1 MNIHHIAFVDR
12 WVGVPLCWALTVV
25 RYVLR
30 ALGREPSPAGPPR
43 RICFIKLIEQGS
55 TVLAAGTL
63 RRAVE
68 RVGAE
73 YVFFLVFSDNRPILD
88 ALEIVPPENVIA
100 VRAGSPWEL
109 VAELLRAVRRLRAA
123 RIDTAI
129 DLEHF
134 ARGTAILAY
143 LSGAARRVGHHRFR
157 NAGGERGDLLTH
169 RVQYSHYLHASQ
181 SFALLL
187 DVLDH
192 AQGTP
197 PLSKHPPPP
206 PAPVPRVT
214 PHGDDVA
221 SIRALLG
228 AAAIRPDEHDVVVLN
243 PNASDLIP
251 LRKWPLGHYV
261 DLGRR
266 LLAAHPGVRVVATGT
281 PAEAANAEA
290 LVRAIDDERAVSLGG
305 RTTLTQLLALYTL
318 TRVLVTNDSG
328 PAQFAS
334 LIRLPTVVLFGPE
347 TPRLYAPLGEHA
359 VVISAGLACSP
370 CLNVFN
376 HRLSPCRDNVCMQRI
391 GVDEVLA
398 AVDGLLAGAR
408 G

>member
-1 MNIHHIAFVDR
+1 
-12 WVGVPLCWALTVV
+12 
-25 RYVLR
+25 
-30 ALGREPSPAGPPR
+30 
-43 RICFIKLIEQGS
+43 
-55 TVLAAGTL
+55 
-63 RRAVE
+63 
-68 RVGAE
+68 
-73 YVFFLVFSDNRPILD
+73 
-88 ALEIVPPENVIA
+88 
-100 VRAGSPWEL
+100 
-109 VAELLRAVRRLRAA
+109 
-123 RIDTAI
+123 
-129 DLEHF
+129 
-134 ARGTAILAY
+134 
-143 LSGAARRVGHHRFR
+143 
-157 NAGGERGDLLTH
+157 
-169 RVQYSHYLHASQ
+169 
-181 SFALLL
+181 
-187 DVLDH
+187 
-192 AQGTP
+192 
-197 PLSKHPPPP
+197 
-206 PAPVPRVT
+206 
-214 PHGDDVA
+214 
-221 SIRALLG
+221 LLG